1 MGAWGIV
8 EDIQLLRKT
17 IEHFKLQPKE
27 YDNLDNYLLGLETIY
42 QRKFENVF
50 SLFEKLLSETMWN
63 HGIDQSNNPS
73 FYKAVERTI
82 EEFGI
87 KE

>member
-1 MGAWGIV
+1 MTQFELEQAIMGAWGIV
-8 EDIQLLRKT
+8 EDIQLLRQT

-50 SLFEKLLSETMWN
+50 SLFEKLLWEAK
-63 HGIDQSNNPS
+63 HGN
-73 FYKAVERTI
+73 
-82 EEFGI
+82 
-87 KE
+87 